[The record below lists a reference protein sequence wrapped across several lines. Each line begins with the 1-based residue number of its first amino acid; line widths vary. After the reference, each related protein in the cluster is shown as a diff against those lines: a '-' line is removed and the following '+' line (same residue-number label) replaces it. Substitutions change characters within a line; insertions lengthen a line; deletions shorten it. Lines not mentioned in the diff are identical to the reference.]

1 MCLDWNKP
9 EVDLT
14 FSTNIKLHRATCE
27 IQDGGM
33 KQILNR
39 FLTKIQDGG
48 QTGSRVQFQHK
59 FKMNRK

>member
-1 MCLDWNKP
+1 MCLEWYKA
-9 EVDLT
+9 EVELT
-14 FSTNIKLHRATCE
+14 FSTNIKLHRSTRE

-48 QTGSRVQFQHK
+48 QTGNRVKFHHN
-59 FKMNRK
+59 FKMEE